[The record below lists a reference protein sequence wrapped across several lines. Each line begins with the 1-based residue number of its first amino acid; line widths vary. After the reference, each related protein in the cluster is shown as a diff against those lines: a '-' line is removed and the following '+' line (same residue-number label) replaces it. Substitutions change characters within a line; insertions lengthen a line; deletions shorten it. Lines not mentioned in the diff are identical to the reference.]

1 MIQEKEVERIFR
13 QEFVN
18 IIPNL
23 IWQNDNG
30 VYEVFDRYQIEPLRP
45 GYQVRCSATDVGVF
59 HSSRTA
65 MSWCIADKFNQFTL
79 AQELKDIDAKLH
91 NIATDIAVRAA
102 IAERSTNWN
111 FRNEIGTKLE
121 TKIIHKKTMENQL
134 TKCVNLAKYLQ
145 QRGFNNETARTGR
158 GQSNKTIRQSI

>member
-45 GYQVRCSATDVGVF
+45 GYRVRCSATDVGVF

-102 IAERSTNWN
+102 IAERSTNWD
-111 FRNEIGTKLE
+111 FRNEVGTKLE

>member
-1 MIQEKEVERIFR
+1 
-13 QEFVN
+13 
-18 IIPNL
+18 
-23 IWQNDNG
+23 
-30 VYEVFDRYQIEPLRP
+30 
-45 GYQVRCSATDVGVF
+45 
-59 HSSRTA
+59 

-102 IAERSTNWN
+102 IAERSTNWD
-111 FRNEIGTKLE
+111 FRNEVGTKLE